1 MTKEELDLLQET
13 RQVPTLSA
21 SLLKNQEDRTL
32 LWGYTTER
40 DSWHV
45 YLEDGRIKLYT
56 YGYPDKEIRS
66 LDKTLY
72 FPEELIPS
80 KRLYPEACDFEFCQ
94 LLMSMGASLPFTGFN
109 KDRQIQQFYGN
120 IA

>member
-32 LWGYTTER
+32 LWGYTCER

-45 YLEDGRIKLYT
+45 YLENGCINLYV
-56 YGYPDKEIRS
+56 YAYPEKEVLLLTKGS
-66 LDKTLY
+66 Y
-72 FPEELIPS
+72 FPEELIPN

-94 LLMSMGASLPFTGFN
+94 LLLSMGVALPFTTFN
-109 KDRQIQQFYGN
+109 EDRKIQQFYGFV
-120 IA
+120 A